1 MIFSGKEE
9 AHFWSAC
16 SSELFEPYPPQL
28 LIYPHTNDWARSS
41 VRSKAHQL
49 PTTYVLVYLKTNTP
63 SQGCQI
69 LQIRI
74 HHLEHEQA
82 QNVKQH
88 GNWISAAFTLPSSPC
103 QPRQMFPGPVSIP
116 IFSSTRA
123 ENLQNLRQRVECEI
137 WLKATE
143 AVCINAIKGISD
155 CRDDPL
161 WSF

>member
-82 QNVKQH
+82 LKCQATLQLNFCSFHPSFKSM
-88 GNWISAAFTLPSSPC
+88 SATADVPRARFHPHFQLHPRWKSAEFETAGGMRNLVEGHRSSLHKC
-103 QPRQMFPGPVSIP
+103 Y
-116 IFSSTRA
+116 
-123 ENLQNLRQRVECEI
+123 
-137 WLKATE
+137 
-143 AVCINAIKGISD
+143 
-155 CRDDPL
+155 
-161 WSF
+161 

>member
-82 QNVKQH
+82 LKMSSNIATEFLQLSPFLQVHVSH
-88 GNWISAAFTLPSSPC
+88 GRCSQGPFPSS
-103 QPRQMFPGPVSIP
+103 
-116 IFSSTRA
+116 FSAPPALKICR
-123 ENLQNLRQRVECEI
+123 I
-137 WLKATE
+137 WDSGW
-143 AVCINAIKGISD
+143 NAKSGW
-155 CRDDPL
+155 RPQKQ
-161 WSF
+161 FA